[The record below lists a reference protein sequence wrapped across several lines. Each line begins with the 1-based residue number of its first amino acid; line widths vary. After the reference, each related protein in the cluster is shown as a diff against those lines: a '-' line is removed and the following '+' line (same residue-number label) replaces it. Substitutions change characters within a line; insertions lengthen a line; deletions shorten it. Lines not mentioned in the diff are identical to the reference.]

1 MSWKDIIK
9 GDEYSRNFGS
19 DDLDERIR
27 SLSRDNI
34 PVIYEGWDGEK
45 LEVTFGIN
53 SPEDELSKNKY
64 KGTIKEFLERLVE
77 EKRLYFTEKDMDIAD
92 ELGIEMREYYD

>member
-9 GDEYSRNFGS
+9 GN
-19 DDLDERIR
+19 DDLDDRIR
-27 SLSRDNI
+27 SLTRDNI
-34 PVIYEGWDGEK
+34 PVIYKGWDGEK
-45 LEVTFGIN
+45 LEVTFNID

-64 KGTIKEFLERLVE
+64 KGSIKEFLERLVE

-92 ELGIEMREYYD
+92 ELGIEMRNYYD

>member
-9 GDEYSRNFGS
+9 GDEYARNFGS

-34 PVIYEGWDGEK
+34 PVIYEGSDGEK
-45 LEVTFGIN
+45 LEVTFNID
-53 SPEDELSKNKY
+53 SPKDELSKNKY
-64 KGTIKEFLERLVE
+64 RGSIKEFLERLVE
-77 EKRLYFTEKDMDIAD
+77 EKRPYFTEKDMDIAD
-92 ELGIEMREYYD
+92 ELDIEMREYYD